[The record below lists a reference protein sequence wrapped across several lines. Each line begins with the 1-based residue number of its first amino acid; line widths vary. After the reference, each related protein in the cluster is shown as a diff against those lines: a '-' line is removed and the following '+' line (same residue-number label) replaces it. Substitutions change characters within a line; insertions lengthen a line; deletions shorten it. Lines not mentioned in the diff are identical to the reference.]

1 MSEISQVRQAIAR
14 LMQQREPVLDQLL
27 RGKPFIAAQVYE
39 RYKAC
44 GNKTCKC
51 HSGELHGPFLWI
63 YQRKKDQKLISTTV
77 DGPKEAEA
85 KRLAASY
92 QHWLT
97 CRQQLRELDQHIQ
110 RRLDELEGHL
120 EQDARAYVTR
130 RKPGRPRKDV
140 AAEDGRT

>member
-14 LMQQREPVLDQLL
+14 LMQQRERVLDQLL

-39 RYKAC
+39 RYKTC

-51 HSGELHGPFLWI
+51 HNGELHGPFLWI

-92 QHWLT
+92 QQWLGH
-97 CRQQLRELDQHIQ
+97 RQQLRELDQQIQ
-110 RRLDELEGHL
+110 RRLDELEGYL

>member
-14 LMQQREPVLDQLL
+14 LMQQRERVLDQLL

-39 RYKAC
+39 RYKTC

-51 HSGELHGPFLWI
+51 HNGELHGPFLWI

-92 QHWLT
+92 QHWLGH
-97 CRQQLRELDQHIQ
+97 RQQLRELDQQIQ
-110 RRLDELEGHL
+110 RRLDELEGYL